1 MQVQRRVEEIGIQ
14 SNLFI
19 IMVLLL
25 PKAPALNT
33 SVLKEFL
40 EQEFL
45 KETTKTYFET
55 LKQIDQLSTK

>member
-1 MQVQRRVEEIGIQ
+1 MQVQRSVEEIGIQ
-14 SNLFI
+14 SNLLL
-19 IMVLLL
+19 MVLLL